1 MNVISET
8 KRHKSLF
15 YPDREL
21 VRINAFDYRK
31 SADYRNDRSFSTGE
45 STLFFENGFSKYPL
59 MRNPIVEWFS

>member
-31 SADYRNDRSFSTGE
+31 SADYRNDRSFSAE
-45 STLFFENGFSKYPL
+45 STLFFENGFSKYPS

>member
-8 KRHKSLF
+8 KRYKSLF
-15 YPDREL
+15 YPEL